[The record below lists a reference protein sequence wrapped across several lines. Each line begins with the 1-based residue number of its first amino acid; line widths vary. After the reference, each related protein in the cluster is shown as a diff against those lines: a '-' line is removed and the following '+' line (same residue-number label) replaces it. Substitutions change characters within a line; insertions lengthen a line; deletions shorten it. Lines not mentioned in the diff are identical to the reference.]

1 VGVDILDGETEETA
15 LLRANLS
22 DDNTWRDSDGIAL
35 PVSAS
40 DLERHEYCPLSW
52 SLSRQGNSGQGE
64 AIVAGI
70 KRHTEIHEKMK
81 SFQEIQSQKRRSI
94 TIWTWWFSVI
104 IALSIDAI
112 AFNYIDEV
120 VTPIIMAQYLTMW
133 SFTTLLVGFVTI
145 SVPWRSWI
153 GLDET
158 ISRQKTKFLATKDD
172 FTYFWEPKGF
182 IGGWFEAGRIEASLL
197 FGSIVLGLH
206 AIALAGAKDREQATF
221 ILFITAMIWT
231 LAASWQLQ
239 RMLLSENVLQT
250 MKQEI
255 DIDTE
260 SEVAYSDDDSNS
272 HLLVDEK
279 IGLRGRPDQIVI
291 VDGEFIPFEQ
301 KTGKVPI
308 NPHPSHRMQLLAY
321 LHLVEINT
329 KKSSPYGV
337 LRYGK
342 ENLHQIPWNDFSKQ
356 ELRDAVTEVQRLMVQ
371 GGAIRNHNR
380 PGKCR
385 NCSRLYACDES
396 LV

>member
-1 VGVDILDGETEETA
+1 MGVDILDGETEETA

-356 ELRDAVTEVQRLMVQ
+356 ELRDAVTEVQRLMVK

>member
-1 VGVDILDGETEETA
+1 MEVNSTENGSPKATVSEDGI
-15 LLRANLS
+15 
-22 DDNTWRDSDGIAL
+22 WRDEQGVAL

-70 KRHTEIHEKMK
+70 KRHAQIHEQMK
-81 SFQEIQSQKRRSI
+81 DFQFIQTQMRRSV

-104 IALSIDAI
+104 IALTIDAV
-112 AFNYIDEV
+112 AFNFIDD
-120 VTPIIMAQYLTMW
+120 VTTPLQMARYLAMW
-133 SFTTLLVGFVTI
+133 AAATLIVGLIAI

-153 GLDET
+153 GLSET
-158 ISRQKTKFLATKDD
+158 IPRQKTKFLSRNED
-172 FTYFWEPKGF
+172 FKPFLEPIGF
-182 IGGWFEAGRIEASLL
+182 IGGWFEAGRVEASLL

-206 AIALAGAKDREQATF
+206 AIALAGADDRNQAAF
-221 ILFITAMIWT
+221 ILFVTAMAWT

-239 RMLLSENVLQT
+239 RMLLSDNALES
-250 MKQEI
+250 MKKDI
-255 DIDTE
+255 DIQTDD
-260 SEVAYSDDDSNS
+260 EVAYSDDDATAN
-272 HLLVDEK
+272 LLVDEN

-291 VDGEFIPFEQ
+291 VDGEFIPVEQ

-321 LHLVEINT
+321 LHLVEKNT
-329 KKSSPYGV
+329 NKSAPYGV
-337 LRYGK
+337 LRYG
-342 ENLHQIPWNDFSKQ
+342 ETNLHQIPWNDVAKK
-356 ELRDAVTEVQRLMVQ
+356 ELKSAVKEIQRLMVQ
-371 GGAIRNHNR
+371 GGALRNHNR

-385 NCSRLYACDES
+385 NCSRLYACEDS